1 MTPQEYQATKRSQ
14 RRDLGLLALLFVS
27 ISALLMS
34 LPTEPVPVQTG
45 AGYETCT
52 TTEC

>member
-1 MTPQEYQATKRSQ
+1 MTLQEYQNIKRAQ
-14 RRDLGLLALLFVS
+14 RRDLGLLVLLIVS
-27 ISALLMS
+27 MSALLMS
-34 LPTEPVPVQTG
+34 LPTEPLPVQTG

>member
-1 MTPQEYQATKRSQ
+1 MTPQEYQATKRAQ
-14 RRDLGLLALLFVS
+14 RRDLGLLALLIVS
-27 ISALLMS
+27 MSAMLMS
-34 LPTEPVPVQTG
+34 LPTEPLPVQTG